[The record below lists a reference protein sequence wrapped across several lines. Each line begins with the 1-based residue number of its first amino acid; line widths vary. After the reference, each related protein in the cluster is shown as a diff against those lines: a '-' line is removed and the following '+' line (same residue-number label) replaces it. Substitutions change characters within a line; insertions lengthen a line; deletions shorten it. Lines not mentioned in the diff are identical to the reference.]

1 MFNSYAKNKLLN
13 MLPQSIKLEI
23 EGAVQG
29 WILKDINQG
38 VYKVGL
44 TED

>member
-1 MFNSYAKNKLLN
+1 MNKQLN
-13 MLPQSIKLEI
+13 MLPHNIKIEI

-38 VYKVGL
+38 VYKVGQ